1 MNGEVA
7 GQAVEKR
14 LGRWFDWCI
23 ERALAVV
30 FIGFTLLSFA
40 QVIARYA
47 FGHPITWTEELSR
60 YLFVWVVFVGAG
72 VAERD
77 QAHITLD
84 FLISR
89 FPPRLNYWLGLVNG
103 FLCIAMVLILFV
115 WYGWSLTLVSMRQ
128 QSPFG
133 GPPVGFATLAIPVGG
148 LLMVVNT
155 LRAALRARPQEAKP

>member
-1 MNGEVA
+1 MKEPVA
-7 GQAVEKR
+7 EPR
-14 LGRWFDWCI
+14 LGQWFDWCI
-23 ERALAVV
+23 ERGLAMV
-30 FIGFTLLSFA
+30 FIAFTLLSFL

-60 YLFVWVVFVGAG
+60 YMFVWVVFVGAG

-77 QAHITLD
+77 RAHITLD
-84 FLISR
+84 FIVSR
-89 FPPRLNYWLGLVNG
+89 LSPGVNYWLGLANG
-103 FLCIAMVLILFV
+103 VLCIAMVLILFV

-148 LLMVVNT
+148 LLMVINT
-155 LRAALRARPQEAKP
+155 LRAAFEVRSREAGS

>member
-1 MNGEVA
+1 MSHPVGGGTRV
-7 GQAVEKR
+7 GR
-14 LGRWFDWCI
+14 LFDWWI
-23 ERALAVV
+23 ERGLAVV

-47 FGHPITWTEELSR
+47 FGRPITWTEEFSR

-77 QAHITLD
+77 RSHITLD

-89 FPPRLNYWLGLVNG
+89 FSPRVNYWLGIVNG
-103 FLCIAMVLILFV
+103 VLCVAMVLILFV
-115 WYGWSLTLVSMRQ
+115 WYGWTLTLVSMRQ

-155 LRAALRARPQEAKP
+155 LRGALRARSQEARS